1 MKNRFATWQRAGLAG
16 AFFGAI
22 LLGFA
27 GTASAQGVVRSSHGD
42 WQMRCDDTQGPG
54 VDICALMQSVTAKD
68 NKNIGITIIIQK
80 HKGGKVLLRAQTPLG
95 VLLPGGLGLQVDGKD
110 LGRTIFLRC
119 LPSGCLA
126 EVPLDKK
133 VLSNF
138 RAGAKATFVIF
149 ESPKKGIGLPVS
161 LKGFTAGYESLPIMG
176 TPAKVINIKPGVSKP
191 VAQAPAAKAV
201 KKAVKDQ
208 AKQTVD
214 GNVSTTVKSLP
225 LPGMGSPKNES
236 RLMPSGAK

>member
-1 MKNRFATWQRAGLAG
+1 MKHVFAKWQRTGLLG
-16 AFFGAI
+16 AVFGA
-22 LLGFA
+22 LVLGMA
-27 GTASAQGVVRSSHGD
+27 GQAGAQGVVRETHGD

-68 NKNIGITIIIQK
+68 NKNVGITVIIQK
-80 HKGGKVLLRAQTPLG
+80 HKDNKTLLRAQTPLG
-95 VLLPGGLGLQVDGKD
+95 VLLPGGLGLRVDKTD

-126 EVPLDKK
+126 EVPLDDK
-133 VLSNF
+133 VLKAF

-161 LKGFTAGYESLPIMG
+161 LSGFTAGFNALPVMG
-176 TPAKVINIKPGVSKP
+176 TPSEAVKIEPKSRTE
-191 VAQAPAAKAV
+191 APAPAKEAAETAKTEV
-201 KKAVKDQ
+201 K
-208 AKQTVD
+208 

-225 LPGMGSPKNES
+225 LPGGGKNES

>member
-1 MKNRFATWQRAGLAG
+1 LTIRFAFWRRAAVAG

-22 LLGFA
+22 WLAYA
-27 GTASAQGVVRSSHGD
+27 GSASAQGVVRSSHGD
-42 WQMRCDDTQGPG
+42 WQMRCDDSQGPG
-54 VDICALMQSVTAKD
+54 VEICALMQSVSAKG

-80 HKGGKVLLRAQTPLG
+80 HKDKKVLLRAQAPLG

-119 LPSGCLA
+119 VSTGCLA
-126 EVPLDKK
+126 EVPLDEK
-133 VLSNF
+133 VLSRF
-138 RAGAKATFVIF
+138 RAGNKATFVIF

-161 LKGFTAGYESLPIMG
+161 LKGFTAGFESLPVMG
-176 TPAKVINIKPGVSKP
+176 TPAKVITVKPAQTSAAPKTPAPKTPAPKP
-191 VAQAPAAKAV
+191 EAKKTV
-201 KKAVKDQ
+201 K
-208 AKQTVD
+208 

-225 LPGMGSPKNES
+225 LPGGGKNES